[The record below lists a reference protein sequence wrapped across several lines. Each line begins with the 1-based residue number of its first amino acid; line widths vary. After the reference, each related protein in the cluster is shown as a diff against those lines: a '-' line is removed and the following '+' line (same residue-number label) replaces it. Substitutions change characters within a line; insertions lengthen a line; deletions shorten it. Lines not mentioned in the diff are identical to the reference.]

1 MCGRYKMTAEQ
12 LELFDLL
19 PYLEQDEY
27 FDIHGYKKRTEI
39 FPGTEI
45 LAVNNRHKAENLW
58 WTIEDFD
65 YRGVWRK
72 AINAKAENV
81 LFADMFKDAF
91 KTDRVLIPA
100 TGLFE
105 WQTLPDKSKK
115 KFEIYFDE
123 PIFAFGGLARECQVK
138 GDSKRCGVIL
148 TTKPN
153 NIFAEI
159 HNVKQRQAV
168 VIRRFDYEKWL
179 DPDTPHSE
187 LKKLMQP
194 LTDDETH
201 FKPAESDEPLQD
213 QTEEQATLF

>member
-1 MCGRYKMTAEQ
+1 MTAEQ
-12 LELFDLL
+12 LELFDIM

-27 FDIHGYKKRTEI
+27 FDIHGYKKKPEV

-45 LAVNNRHKAENLW
+45 MAVNNRHKAEDLW
-58 WTIEDFD
+58 WTIEGPD

-81 LFADMFKDAF
+81 LFTDMFKQAF
-91 KTDRVLIPA
+91 LTDRVLIPA

-123 PIFAFGGLARECQVK
+123 PVFAFGGLARDCEIK
-138 GDSKRCGVIL
+138 GEIKRCGVIM

-159 HNVKQRQAV
+159 HNIKKRQAI
-168 VIRRFDYEKWL
+168 VIHKYDYEKWL
-179 DPDTPHSE
+179 DPDTPMSE
-187 LKKLMQP
+187 LKKMMLP
-194 LTDDETH
+194 LTDDETR
-201 FKPAESDEPLQD
+201 FRPVEIEDEQG
-213 QTEEQATLF
+213 TLF